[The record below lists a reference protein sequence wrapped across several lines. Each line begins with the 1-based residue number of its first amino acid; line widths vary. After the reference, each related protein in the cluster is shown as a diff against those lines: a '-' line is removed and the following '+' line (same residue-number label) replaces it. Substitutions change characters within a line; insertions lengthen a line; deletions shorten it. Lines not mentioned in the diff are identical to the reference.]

1 MPTTVPT
8 APLTNGDI
16 PLIGFGTFRLQ
27 SDEGRKAIAHALEI
41 GYRHIDTAAGYG
53 NHDAVAAGVKD
64 SGVAREDLFLTT
76 KIGHEQLRPDDVLA
90 GCARAL
96 QELQTDYID
105 LYLIHWPNPQIPL
118 AETLPAFRKLLDD
131 GRIRNFGVSNFTEE
145 RLQAAL
151 DLDVLPICTN
161 QVEYHPYLNDKD
173 LHAFCTARDV
183 VLTAYSPL
191 ALGKVREDD
200 LLKEIGDRHGKTA
213 SQVTLRWLLQR
224 GIVSIPKATS
234 PAHIRANIEI
244 FDFELTP
251 KEYERVDTIDRW
263 ERVVY
268 GQMAEMAGLKK

>member
-27 SDEGRKAIAHALEI
+27 GEEGRKAVADALEV

-64 SGVAREDLFLTT
+64 SGLAREDLFITT
-76 KIGHEQLRPDDVLA
+76 KIGHEQLRPGDVLA
-90 GCARAL
+90 GCDRAL

-118 AETLPAFRKLLDD
+118 AETLPAFRTLLDD

-173 LHAFCTARDV
+173 LNAFCTARDV

-191 ALGKVREDD
+191 ALGKVREDA
-200 LLKEIGDRHGKTA
+200 LLKAIGDRHGKTA

-234 PAHIRANIEI
+234 PEHMRENFEI
-244 FDFELTP
+244 FDFALTP
-251 KEYERVDTIDRW
+251 EEYERVDSIDRW